1 MTPSLNFLEGF
12 PGSLPEKNF
21 DSMRDS
27 MLSAKTIHVGSC
39 NAPFVSVRGVV
50 GNGGKF
56 MTIRKTASERMD
68 QRRSCQP
75 RSAP

>member
-1 MTPSLNFLEGF
+1 MTMSLNFLEGF

-21 DSMRDS
+21 DFMLDS
-27 MLSAKTIHVGSC
+27 MLTAKTCFAGLSI
-39 NAPFVSVRGVV
+39 APFVSVRGVV

-56 MTIRKTASERMD
+56 MTIQKTASERMD

-75 RSAP
+75 RCAP